1 MLPPP
6 KKVKI
11 EKKWTPPTLHNGNP
25 FQKINPYYTLKY
37 MLFTLILMALSLL
50 IF

>member
-1 MLPPP
+1 MLPPL
-6 KKVKI
+6 KKLKQ
-11 EKKWTPPTLHNGNP
+11 KKWTSPTLHNGNP
-25 FQKINPYYTLKY
+25 FQKKNPYYTLKY